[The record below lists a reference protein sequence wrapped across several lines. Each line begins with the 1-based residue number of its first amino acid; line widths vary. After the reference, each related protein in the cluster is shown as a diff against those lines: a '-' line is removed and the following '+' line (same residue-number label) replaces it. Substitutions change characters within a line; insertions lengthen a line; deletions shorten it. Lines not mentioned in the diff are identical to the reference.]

1 MSGSV
6 SEVKEI
12 VERVVARAAEL
23 NGVRAIVLGGS
34 RARGTAD
41 AKSDVDLG
49 IYYDPDDPF
58 SVDELGR
65 AAQELD
71 DRHQENLLT
80 PFGAWGPGVN
90 GGGWLVV
97 ENRHVDFLYRD
108 LRAVRASIDACLAG
122 KPASIYQ
129 LGHPLGFHNQIYAG
143 EVSCCVPIFDPEGTL
158 AKLKTL
164 IATYPEPLRDA
175 AIQKYLFDAGF
186 ELAIADKP
194 AARGDIMYVTGCLF
208 RAAGFMTLV
217 VYALNRRWWLNE
229 KGALAEARGFA
240 VLPDHFAARI
250 ETALAAPGGTP
261 AELGETIAALQGL
274 LADLTRLAAR

>member
-6 SEVKEI
+6 SEVKDI
-12 VERVVARAAEL
+12 IERVVARAAEV

-90 GGGWLVV
+90 
-97 ENRHVDFLYRD
+97 
-108 LRAVRASIDACLAG
+108 
-122 KPASIYQ
+122 
-129 LGHPLGFHNQIYAG
+129 
-143 EVSCCVPIFDPEGTL
+143 
-158 AKLKTL
+158 
-164 IATYPEPLRDA
+164 
-175 AIQKYLFDAGF
+175 
-186 ELAIADKP
+186 
-194 AARGDIMYVTGCLF
+194 
-208 RAAGFMTLV
+208 
-217 VYALNRRWWLNE
+217 
-229 KGALAEARGFA
+229 
-240 VLPDHFAARI
+240 
-250 ETALAAPGGTP
+250 
-261 AELGETIAALQGL
+261 
-274 LADLTRLAAR
+274 